1 MTMLSP
7 SSLPNESQSPSST
20 AAARPRISVALCTY
34 NGARF
39 LEAQL
44 DSFLT
49 QTRGLDELVVCDD
62 GSTDETL
69 AILERFEKRAP
80 FAVHVWRNETRL
92 GSTKNFEK
100 AIGLC
105 SGDLIAT
112 CDQDDVWLPDKVA
125 LSEAALVTDPDRGL
139 VFTNDD
145 VVDDDLQSKGY
156 RMWDAI
162 HFGYLARRQ
171 VRKGHA
177 FEILLKQW
185 VVTGATMM
193 FRADY
198 RPYILPIPGNW
209 VHDGWIAFV
218 IGAMAEV
225 GFVERPTVKYRQH
238 AAQQIGGEKLGW
250 RARYELAREMGP
262 PHFRLAYQRCL
273 LAQERLKELAPRLR
287 DRRFLSLVDCKV
299 QHQQRR
305 LAISESPSRWK
316 RIMWAFSELLRGG
329 YQRYSSPAGPHFL
342 KDLFL

>member
-1 MTMLSP
+1 MTMP
-7 SSLPNESQSPSST
+7 SSSSWPDQSPSLPIT
-20 AAARPRISVALCTY
+20 APARFRISVALCTY

-44 DSFLT
+44 DSFLK
-49 QTRGLDELVVCDD
+49 QSRPLDELVVCDD
-62 GSTDETL
+62 GSTDETVTM
-69 AILERFEKRAP
+69 LERFKTRAP
-80 FAVHVWRNETRL
+80 FPVHLCRNETRL

-105 SGDLIAT
+105 SGDFIAT
-112 CDQDDVWLPDKVA
+112 SDQDDVWLPDKIA
-125 LSEAALVTDPDRGL
+125 LSEEALATNPDRGL
-139 VFTNDD
+139 VFTNAD
-145 VVDDDLQSKGY
+145 VVDDDLRSRGH

-162 HFGYLARRQ
+162 HFGFLARRR

-177 FEILLKQW
+177 FEILLRQW

-193 FRADY
+193 FKAVY
-198 RPYILPIPGNW
+198 RPYILPIPSSW

-225 GFVERPTVKYRQH
+225 GLVERSTVKYRQH
-238 AAQQIGGEKLGW
+238 AAQQIGGEKLSW
-250 RARYELAREMGP
+250 KARYELAREMGP

-273 LAQERLKELAPRLR
+273 LAQERLREFSSRLR

-305 LAISESPSRWK
+305 LAISESRSRWR
-316 RIMWAFSELLRGG
+316 RIAWALGELFRGG
-329 YQRYSSPAGPHFL
+329 SQRYSSPAGPHFL